1 MIKLWRAGVMMSA
14 AGLLAG
20 VGNYAF
26 QAVIGRC
33 LDKAEYGYVNSTL
46 GFIGLLGLPLVIAS
60 TSVTHY
66 LAHFRAIGDE
76 GRLQGLVSG
85 CRKFLFRLTLA
96 GSVAAAL
103 LIKPLSSFFHFPRQG
118 LMLVALFCVLAGLW
132 GTFVNTLCQGLS
144 WFGRLAGITLVM
156 MVLRLSLGAVMV
168 IRYPVAEAGV
178 LASGVAFLA
187 YLASLRWRK
196 DLAIKTAAVSPWNL
210 EFALYLAV
218 GTAWAIGAYCLTQGD
233 LLVAQ
238 RYFSG
243 RDLGLYTAAG
253 SLGRALPMVVA
264 PMLTV
269 LFTSRSGHRTDSAL
283 REQLKLLG
291 LYAIGLAAGAV
302 ALLLLRNFWVR
313 FIFGK
318 YTPEAAAMVS
328 RLAVTM
334 AFVGMLQAVGMWA
347 LASRWLKVALLYGA
361 SGLGYWLVLLA
372 WGRSPSVMLQLM
384 PAAAAAAFG
393 LVFVSWLAAMRSS
406 HPRKT
411 MKHRRKEA
419 S

>member
-1 MIKLWRAGVMMSA
+1 
-14 AGLLAG
+14 
-20 VGNYAF
+20 
-26 QAVIGRC
+26 
-33 LDKAEYGYVNSTL
+33 
-46 GFIGLLGLPLVIAS
+46 
-60 TSVTHY
+60 
-66 LAHFRAIGDE
+66 
-76 GRLQGLVSG
+76 
-85 CRKFLFRLTLA
+85 
-96 GSVAAAL
+96 
-103 LIKPLSSFFHFPRQG
+103 
-118 LMLVALFCVLAGLW
+118 
-132 GTFVNTLCQGLS
+132 
-144 WFGRLAGITLVM
+144 
-156 MVLRLSLGAVMV
+156 
-168 IRYPVAEAGV
+168 
-178 LASGVAFLA
+178 
-187 YLASLRWRK
+187 
-196 DLAIKTAAVSPWNL
+196 
-210 EFALYLAV
+210 
-218 GTAWAIGAYCLTQGD
+218 

>member
-1 MIKLWRAGVMMSA
+1 MILSF

-20 VGNYAF
+20 LGNYAF
-26 QAVIGRC
+26 QAIIGRC

-66 LAHFRAIGDE
+66 IAHFRATGDE
-76 GRLQGLVSG
+76 ARLQGLLSG
-85 CRKFLFRLTLA
+85 CRRFLFRLTLA

-118 LMLVALFCVLAGLW
+118 LMLAALVCALAGLW
-132 GTFVNTLCQGLS
+132 GAFVNTLCQGLG
-144 WFGRLAGITLVM
+144 WFGRLACITLVM
-156 MVLRLSLGAVMV
+156 MVLRLSFGSVMV
-168 IRYPVAEAGV
+168 IKYPVAETGV
-178 LASGVAFLA
+178 LASGVALLA
-187 YLASLRWRK
+187 YLLWLCWRSE
-196 DLAIKTAAVSPWNL
+196 LARKSSSVSPWSP
-210 EFALYLAV
+210 EFGQYLAV
-218 GTAWAIGAYCLTQGD
+218 GTAWAVGGYCLTQGD

-253 SLGRALPMVVA
+253 LLGRALPMVVA

-269 LFTSRSGHRTDSAL
+269 LFTSRSGHRTGTAL
-283 REQLKLLG
+283 REQLKLLA
-291 LYAIGLAAGAV
+291 LYATGLAAGA
-302 ALLLLRNFWVR
+302 AGLLLLRDFWVR
-313 FIFGK
+313 LIFGK

-334 AFVGMLQAVGMWA
+334 AFIGLMQAVGMWA

-361 SGLGYWLVLLA
+361 SGLIYWLALLA
-372 WGRSPSVMLQLM
+372 WGRSPPVLLQLM
-384 PAAAAAAFG
+384 PVAAGAAFG
-393 LVFVSWLAAMRSS
+393 LLFVSWLAAMRSS
-406 HPRKT
+406 RSRKGPGP
-411 MKHRRKEA
+411 A
-419 S
+419 GLA